1 MCYTCQVLNPP
12 ALPLTQLLPCRSEK
26 QQVAAF
32 FESSGPGALRW
43 YYQVHDLCM
52 CLDQRSAAGANLPA
66 FLPQVPEERTKD
78 GSYVQKGT
86 KQSLFLSTPQVTS
99 LLHVCLSPAM
109 LHTFCSPWAPPLCCP
124 PPLLLTQL
132 DKLSGKCVYF
142 VRTNPKGISEK
153 TYENDMAVGEITGT
167 ALDTFKALVSDLYLP
182 LFQEQQSWGKMP
194 QDHTKEFLSGAGKFS
209 SVLSEASNC
218 LQGGIELRMPE
229 DKYQQ
234 QYDLRPGS
242 FTAAAADVDASKNM
256 EDCLNDWCRQVE
268 ALLAQQNGIN
278 PGEEPGPDTEL
289 EFWRTRMAQFNSL
302 TEQLKTKEC
311 KLVLGV
317 THMGK
322 TMVSGVV
329 RGFACSCCLHRLS

>member
-1 MCYTCQVLNPP
+1 VL
-12 ALPLTQLLPCRSEK
+12 TLPCLGCNN
-26 QQVAAF
+26 AC
-32 FESSGPGALRW
+32 
-43 YYQVHDLCM
+43 H
-52 CLDQRSAAGANLPA
+52 
-66 FLPQVPEERTKD
+66 
-78 GSYVQKGT
+78 
-86 KQSLFLSTPQVTS
+86 
-99 LLHVCLSPAM
+99 
-109 LHTFCSPWAPPLCCP
+109 
-124 PPLLLTQL
+124 PLLLLPQL

-142 VRTNPKGISEK
+142 VRTNPKGITEK
-153 TYENDMAVGEITGT
+153 TCEADMAVGEITGT

-209 SVLSEASNC
+209 SVLAEASNC

-242 FTAAAADVDASKNM
+242 FTAAAADMDAAKNM

-268 ALLAQQNGIN
+268 GLLAQQNGIN

-302 TEQLKTKEC
+302 TEQLKTKGC

-322 TMVSGVV
+322 TMVRGVARV
-329 RGFACSCCLHRLS
+329 FACSCCLLLLHTACEFVLACIGWLYQNHCFAVQCPREQQDTVCLQATADAIAIHQILLTPGACLPARCLPGCMYRPTSAGRPWS